1 MPNLKFM
8 RQGIGDKVK
17 AKGGTKKMS
26 YSFGGRRGWL
36 GAPDQ
41 EENSNEKRSS
51 QSSQTWGQVRQ
62 SHRAWAGIKR
72 L

>member
-1 MPNLKFM
+1 MPDLKFM

-41 EENSNEKRSS
+41 EENSNEK
-51 QSSQTWGQVRQ
+51 TDQVRVRRRGDR
-62 SHRAWAGIKR
+62 SDKATGHG
-72 L
+72 LG

>member
-41 EENSNEKRSS
+41 EENSNEK
-51 QSSQTWGQVRQ
+51 TDQVRV
-62 SHRAWAGIKR
+62 HRRGDRSDKATGHG
-72 L
+72 LG

>member
-41 EENSNEKRSS
+41 EENSNEK
-51 QSSQTWGQVRQ
+51 TDQVRVRRRGDR
-62 SHRAWAGIKR
+62 SDKATGHG
-72 L
+72 LG